1 VDWLNVPTK
10 NVSVKSLPI
19 IMHRYSSVQFPI
31 MFYQEVLSSLTCGWA
46 GYANVSTI
54 NNGVYDH
61 QVYVH
66 AQHFVDPFQGDI
78 HTQTIEG
85 LWMHAK
91 RKLRFQSETSRD
103 LFPSYL
109 VEFQCCYIYE
119 QSSTN
124 GRGQDK

>member
-1 VDWLNVPTK
+1 
-10 NVSVKSLPI
+10 
-19 IMHRYSSVQFPI
+19 

-46 GYANVSTI
+46 EYANISTI
-54 NNGVYDH
+54 NNGVNDQ
-61 QVYVH
+61 QVDVH

-91 RKLRFQSETSRD
+91 RKLSFQSGTSRD

-109 VEFQCCYIYE
+109 VEFQCCYSYE